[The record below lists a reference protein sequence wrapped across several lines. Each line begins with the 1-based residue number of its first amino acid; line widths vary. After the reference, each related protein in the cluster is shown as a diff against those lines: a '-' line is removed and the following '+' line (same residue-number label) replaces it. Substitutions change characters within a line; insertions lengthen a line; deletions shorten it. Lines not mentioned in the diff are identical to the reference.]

1 MTGSQR
7 TVSVLEEGEIRSVA
21 GGLPVRQ
28 QEEKLMATDTDAPVD
43 LYVAAYLDPDAA
55 RADWDAIKQLADDDV
70 IKVEGLILVS
80 RRSDG
85 KIHVDDNFHTAR
97 KGAAWGAVG
106 GAVVG
111 LIFPPSLLAGA
122 LVGAGA
128 GAGVGGLKSHAE
140 KKEIKAEVEDTLPL
154 NSSGIVALF
163 DEQWA
168 TDVDK
173 ALSKASKVTK
183 DQVDGKSAKAVK
195 SAAAKN
201 PPAATS

>member
-1 MTGSQR
+1 
-7 TVSVLEEGEIRSVA
+7 
-21 GGLPVRQ
+21 
-28 QEEKLMATDTDAPVD
+28 MATDQTAPVD
-43 LYVAAYLDPDAA
+43 LYVAAYLDADAA
-55 RADWDAIKQLADDDV
+55 RYDWDAIKRLASDDV

-85 KIHVDDNFHTAR
+85 KIHVDDNFHTAG

-128 GAGVGGLKSHAE
+128 GLGIGGLVSHGQKA
-140 KKEIKAEVEDTLPL
+140 EIKADVEDALPL

-163 DEQWA
+163 DQQWTA
-168 TDVDK
+168 DVDK
-173 ALSKASKVTK
+173 ALSGATQVTK
-183 DQVDGKSAKAVK
+183 DKVDGKSADTVKAAV
-195 SAAAKN
+195 AKQ
-201 PPAATS
+201 PAATTS

>member
-1 MTGSQR
+1 VVGCSP
-7 TVSVLEEGEIRSVA
+7 A
-21 GGLPVRQ
+21 DQ
-28 QEEKLMATDTDAPVD
+28 QEEQIMATDQTAPVD
-43 LYVAAYLDPDAA
+43 LYVAAYLDADAA
-55 RADWDAIKQLADDDV
+55 RYDWDAIKRLASDDV

-85 KIHVDDNFHTAR
+85 KIHVDDNFHTAG

-128 GAGVGGLKSHAE
+128 GLGIGGLVSHGQKA
-140 KKEIKAEVEDTLPL
+140 EIKADVEDALPL
-154 NSSGIVALF
+154 DSSGIVALF

-183 DQVDGKSAKAVK
+183 DQVDGKSAEAVK
-195 SAAAKN
+195 AAAAKQ
-201 PPAATS
+201 PPAPTS

>member
-1 MTGSQR
+1 
-7 TVSVLEEGEIRSVA
+7 
-21 GGLPVRQ
+21 
-28 QEEKLMATDTDAPVD
+28 MATNTDAPVD
-43 LYVAAYLDPDAA
+43 LYVAAYADADAA
-55 RADWDAIKQLADDDV
+55 RADWDVIKQLADDDV

-85 KIHVDDNFHTAR
+85 KIHVDDDFHTAR
-97 KGAAWGAVG
+97 KGAKWGAIG

-128 GAGVGGLKSHAE
+128 GLGVGGLVSHGQ
-140 KKEIKAEVEDTLPL
+140 KAEVKADVEDALPL

-173 ALSKASKVTK
+173 ALGKASNVTK
-183 DQVDGKSAKAVK
+183 DQVDGKSADAVK
-195 SAAAKN
+195 TAVANN
-201 PPAATS
+201 PPATTS

>member
-1 MTGSQR
+1 
-7 TVSVLEEGEIRSVA
+7 
-21 GGLPVRQ
+21 
-28 QEEKLMATDTDAPVD
+28 MATNQAAPVD
-43 LYVAAYLDPDAA
+43 LYVAAYLDADAA
-55 RADWDAIKQLADDDV
+55 RNDWDTIKRLASDDV

-85 KIHVDDNFHTAR
+85 KIHVDDNFHTAG

-128 GAGVGGLKSHAE
+128 GLGIGGLVSHGQ
-140 KKEIKAEVEDTLPL
+140 KTEIKADVEDALPL

-183 DQVDGKSAKAVK
+183 DQVDGKSAEAVK
-195 SAAAKN
+195 TAAAKQS
-201 PPAATS
+201 PAPTA

>member
-1 MTGSQR
+1 
-7 TVSVLEEGEIRSVA
+7 
-21 GGLPVRQ
+21 
-28 QEEKLMATDTDAPVD
+28 MASNTDAPVD

-55 RADWDAIKQLADDDV
+55 RAGWDAIKQLAADDT
-70 IKVEGLILVS
+70 IKVEGLVLVS

-85 KIHVDDNFHTAR
+85 KIHVDDNFHTAG
-97 KGAAWGAVG
+97 KGAAWGAIG

-128 GAGVGGLKSHAE
+128 GLGIGELKSHSE
-140 KKEIKAEVEDTLPL
+140 KAAIKADVEDALPL

-163 DEQWA
+163 DEEWA

-183 DQVDGKSAKAVK
+183 DEVDGKSADAVK
-195 SAAAKN
+195 TAVAKKN